1 MKKLFFALCALALIV
16 TACKEPVKPID
27 LDVEDGVYV
36 FGEATGFD
44 KVDALLLMANGI
56 NEAKDQTARDGMF
69 EKYIV
74 LEGGKEFSLLW
85 LNAGTQT
92 YYGANLAEF
101 TPAETS
107 GIYAD
112 NPATAIYKGK
122 LEIGESAPV
131 YEHKHEAGAYEQGI
145 KQDLIDMLP
154 DSQKIIWAQILAPV
168 NDISRGEID
177 IKALREDFNG
187 SDKYRYTFY
196 VLNDEDDRLNAVSF
210 PDQIVEPLRCVVK
223 LDENGSAEIFF

>member
-122 LEIGESAPV
+122 LEIGESAPKMKMATTGLYHIV
-131 YEHKHEAGAYEQGI
+131 L
-145 KQDLIDMLP
+145 DLNKNNDLS
-154 DSQKIIWAQILAPV
+154 DAQILVAPV
-168 NDISRGEID
+168 QWGVRGGMNNWGFT
-177 IKALREDFNG
+177 ALEATPASNSG
-187 SDKYRYTFY
+187 ITY
-196 VLNDEDDRLNAVSF
+196 VLSGQELGN
-210 PDQIVEPLRCVVK
+210 
-223 LDENGSAEIFF
+223 NGDFKFS